1 MQRCAGGITAAPL
14 RRAASHPDASE
25 TTDVDAA
32 RAILRCGRTAR
43 LRPCRPRIA
52 DVQDEAEVLRLRRL
66 ALQSLDQLRSFTSNS
81 REKRDWHL
89 DLKPLQ
95 T

>member
-1 MQRCAGGITAAPL
+1 M
-14 RRAASHPDASE
+14 H
-25 TTDVDAA
+25 
-32 RAILRCGRTAR
+32 
-43 LRPCRPRIA
+43 PCRRPLT